1 MLGSVPRPR
10 PPAERIAF
18 GVPPSLSEGPHRALL
33 DALSVYLSSHVGVP
47 VVAYRALTYE
57 DLATRVS
64 TGDLQV
70 AWLPPALFVELERT
84 VGMRAVAAAERGYGV
99 GYYSAFFTLVDSSIR
114 EVEDIPGHSVGWVD
128 PGSASGYVF
137 PRLQLASYGIDPTTS
152 LPEEVFFRSHAAVVR
167 GVVDRAVDVGAT
179 YVHLD
184 PANPSLVV
192 RAGWQ
197 PAPAG
202 VDASS
207 IRWMDPFGP
216 LPADVVA
223 VSDKV
228 DPKIAERIGK
238 AFLAIDQVESVRAAA
253 MRQFGTGRFVEV
265 HERSYE
271 ILRRAM
277 ESAEG
282 KGVEVSASLRPSL
295 LT

>member
-1 MLGSVPRPR
+1 MSGSVPRPR
-10 PPAERIAF
+10 PTVSRIAF
-18 GVPPSLSEGPHRALL
+18 GVPPSLSEAHHRALL
-33 DALSVYLSSHVGVP
+33 DALSVFLSAQVGIP
-47 VVAYRALTYE
+47 VAAYRALTYE

-70 AWLPPALFVELERT
+70 AWLPPALFVELERAA
-84 VGMRAVAAAERGYGV
+84 GLRAVAAAERGLGV
-99 GYYSAFFTLVDSSIR
+99 GYYSAFFTLIDSDIR
-114 EVEDIPGHSVGWVD
+114 SVEDIPGHSVGWVD

-152 LPEEVFFRSHAAVVR
+152 IPEEVFFRSHAAVVR

-179 YVHLD
+179 FVHLD
-184 PANPSLVV
+184 PMEPTRVI
-192 RAGWQ
+192 RAGWH

-202 VDASS
+202 VDAGS
-207 IRWMDPFGP
+207 IQWLDPFGP

-223 VSDKV
+223 VSDKL
-228 DPKIAERIGK
+228 DAHLAERIGK
-238 AFLAIDQVESVRAAA
+238 AFMSIDQVEAVRVAAQ
-253 MRQFGTGRFVEV
+253 RQFGTGRFVEV
-265 HERSYE
+265 NERSYE

-277 ESAEG
+277 ESASG

>member
-10 PPAERIAF
+10 PPTERIAF
-18 GVPPSLSEGPHRALL
+18 GVPPSLTEAHHRALL
-33 DALSVYLSSHVGVP
+33 DALSVYLSSQIGMP

-64 TGDLQV
+64 NGDLQV

-84 VGMRAVAAAERGYGV
+84 VGMRAVAAAERGLGV
-99 GYYSAFFTLVDSSIR
+99 GYFSAFFTLVDSPIR
-114 EVEDIPGHSVGWVD
+114 SVEDVPGHSVGWVD

-137 PRLQLASYGIDPTTS
+137 PRLQLASYGIDPATS

-184 PANPSLVV
+184 PAEPTRVI

-197 PAPAG
+197 PPPAG
-202 VDASS
+202 VDPAS
-207 IRWMDPFGP
+207 IQWLDPFGP

-223 VSDKV
+223 VTNKI
-228 DPKIAERIGK
+228 DPKTADKIGR
-238 AFLAIDQVESVRAAA
+238 AFFAIDQVEAVRVAAQ
-253 MRQFGTGRFVEV
+253 RQFGTGRFVEV

-271 ILRRAM
+271 ILRHAM